1 MNSTRMVSGSVL
13 LAMSLAAPVAS
24 AQPAAPP
31 APPPSPKAEYVEA
44 PKSEE
49 GARPEGASAGLSLGA
64 TLNMVDNRSVVGQA
78 QGTGFAAGYT
88 LDAAVAY
95 NAEHHEW
102 RNGLISSAGT
112 TKTPTIDT
120 WVKTRDAL
128 SFESIYL
135 YHALPWIGPFVRVGL
150 DTQMFGGSDP
160 RAAATTYAIAHVDGS
175 TETITGTRLHLS
187 NPFQPMTLKESAGAF
202 VQPLRDERIRL
213 EGRAGAGAQEVFANG
228 VLALADDVKT
238 PDQVEVK
245 ELKSFN
251 QAGIE
256 ALVEA
261 TGTFRAQRTT
271 Y

>member
-1 MNSTRMVSGSVL
+1 
-13 LAMSLAAPVAS
+13 
-24 AQPAAPP
+24 
-31 APPPSPKAEYVEA
+31 
-44 PKSEE
+44 
-49 GARPEGASAGLSLGA
+49 
-64 TLNMVDNRSVVGQA
+64 MVDNRSVVGQA